1 MSPINKIPKLKV
13 SEEVLRQMKD
23 LIISGEWPL
32 GRKIPGEM
40 ELVSLFGVSRISIR
54 QAIHQLVGMG
64 ILVVKSSEGTF
75 VNENIPVQ
83 YFNIFLPYLMI
94 EKPNIIEVFEYRCI
108 IEGKAAALA
117 TERATAEDIKLLETT
132 YKNLEKCKD
141 DYDEFVKYDVLFH
154 NIIASATKNSVIIK
168 IMSILYDLIQSTM
181 REATELL
188 GVEKGLR
195 YHLKIL
201 EAIKKRDKALA
212 EDIMGKHVGSS
223 LESLKKRFGR

>member
-1 MSPINKIPKLKV
+1 MSPISKIPKLKV
-13 SEEVLRQMKD
+13 SEEVLKQMKD
-23 LIISGEWPL
+23 IIISGEWHP

-54 QAIHQLVGMG
+54 QAIHQLIGMG
-64 ILVVKSSEGTF
+64 ILVVKRGEGTF

-83 YFNIFLPYLMI
+83 YFNMFLPYLMI

-108 IEGKAAALA
+108 LEGKAAALA
-117 TERATAEDIKLLETT
+117 TERATDEDIKLLENT
-132 YKNLEKCKD
+132 YKKLEECKD

-154 NIIASATKNSVIIK
+154 SIISSATKNSVIIK

-188 GVEKGLR
+188 GVKKGLR

-212 EDIMGKHVGSS
+212 EYIMGKHVGSS
-223 LESLKKRFGR
+223 LESLKNKFGR